1 MVCIFIRHF
10 IVLEL
15 NCKKQDSGP
24 DMPRIFI
31 ILTVATVLVF
41 GGMFYQYR
49 VQQKEVEQ
57 LHSRR

>member
-1 MVCIFIRHF
+1 
-10 IVLEL
+10 
-15 NCKKQDSGP
+15 
-24 DMPRIFI
+24 MPRIFI

-57 LHSRR
+57 LQTYQVVLLEKNRANF